1 MKKIILFILY
11 LIQYGAIVHG
21 QESKK
26 FFEKYPFVNQT
37 EFTVLF
43 GRTRDTYYYPSIYSN
58 FTIPNSDYYT
68 LRNTINL
75 SLQTFNGVV
84 IKPNTTV
91 GITTGLDAYNSTLI
105 MPIAA
110 GIRQVVAQKSKNGA
124 KIQIGLDTGWGFDWL
139 NPKNNFEKLYGG
151 IMINPGFGMKF
162 PTKNGSSWL
171 VNFGYKYQYLKIDQ
185 TEVNEYLLSSRE
197 TRNLKRLQVRV
208 GFEW

>member
-11 LIQYGAIVHG
+11 LIQFGTIVQA

-37 EFTVLF
+37 EFSVLF
-43 GRTRDTYYYPSIYSN
+43 GRIRDSYYYPSIYSN

-84 IKPNTTV
+84 IKPKTTV
-91 GITTGLDAYNSTLI
+91 GITTGLDAYNATLI

-110 GIRQVVAQKSKNGA
+110 GIRQVVAQKSKSGA
-124 KIQIGLDTGWGFDWL
+124 KIQIGLDAGWGFNWL

-151 IMINPGFGMKF
+151 ILINPGFGMKF

-171 VNFGYKYQYLKIDQ
+171 VNFGYKYQYLKIGQ
-185 TEVNEYLLSSRE
+185 TEVNEYLLSSVE
-197 TRNLKRLQVRV
+197 TMNLKRFQIRL